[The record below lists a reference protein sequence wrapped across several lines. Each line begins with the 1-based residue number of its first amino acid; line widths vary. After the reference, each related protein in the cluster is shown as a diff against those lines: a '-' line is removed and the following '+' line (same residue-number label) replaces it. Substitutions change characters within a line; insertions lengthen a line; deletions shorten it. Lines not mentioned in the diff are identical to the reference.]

1 MESSKLNKSCHPAWC
16 ERVEEI
22 MQRRRCRRMERM
34 SETEK
39 EIQGIAGC
47 RAERTMM
54 PGWGEDVLV
63 WLDRAEERLGNAW
76 LVKILS

>member
-1 MESSKLNKSCHPAWC
+1 
-16 ERVEEI
+16 
-22 MQRRRCRRMERM
+22 M

-54 PGWGEDVLV
+54 QAARVGWEDVLV

-76 LVKILS
+76 LVEILG

>member
-1 MESSKLNKSCHPAWC
+1 
-16 ERVEEI
+16 
-22 MQRRRCRRMERM
+22 M

-54 PGWGEDVLV
+54 QAARVGWEDVLV

-76 LVKILS
+76 LVEILWLAYLYGLVSYGMGWDGNNNTYS